1 MLDKTSTEA
10 STPLVFSSM
19 FQYYNNESTAGTDAS
34 VKALTFACGAIE
46 WEMIEI
52 IVAKKDVKSSKSI
65 NAFFSLL
72 QLPIASVLVQN

>member
-34 VKALTFACGAIE
+34 GTDASVKALTLACGAIE
-46 WEMIEI
+46 WEMIDI
-52 IVAKKDVKSSKSI
+52 IVAKKDVKSSM
-65 NAFFSLL
+65 AFSHSCSY
-72 QLPIASVLVQN
+72 Q